1 MDCYNNNY
9 YNYTINLYKNFDQK
23 YKDKLDYL
31 INETNSIDI
40 NNFSENLLN
49 EYFEKYYK
57 LENYTQTKEVFD
69 DIYYKL
75 FLAYNDTIL
84 YINYTQNSIYSDYLY
99 NLLVNHFKS
108 SYINYIDNYL
118 ISPII
123 DNITLYINNK
133 AEIYLY
139 YLLNKLTDEYN
150 YYIMILNNT
159 EEIGIN
165 SAESLSNLYDEVN
178 KKINT
183 INEYVLFYIDIFFK
197 NIKHI
202 FRDNYIKYYKYEKKN
217 AYNIEIYQLKE
228 IIDELIYDGKFN
240 KTLNEYSDEIISN
253 HIIDKLNN
261 TINDLLYNK
270 LYQFFSI
277 INDFKRQINI
287 LLSNITIIEEEEN
300 INNIINSYK
309 IILFNQ
315 NNQFLFK
322 VSDIPFELLDDFI
335 TNILSPPISEIK
347 AQYYSIEEKI
357 LEKVLKI
364 VNSFPDFNK
373 IIKENLAI
381 YDIFESI
388 SLLSEKIPDLLL
400 KYQDDL
406 NDDYDTYI
414 NKLIH
419 YTYINGLDSYDEP
432 CNYSFCSINI
442 SEFKNRSNISENKN
456 MRNLRETNEKK
467 EFIFMKFKDYK
478 ILNVTKINE
487 LKNK

>member
-1 MDCYNNNY
+1 MKIYNQNLNNYLDRISTYISEIRNNMKDKLQMIYDTFLEKFYIDSLTFIDTQYIIEYKQNFSICLNYSIESLNDYKKEDEINYKKYLNYLIKMNDSTLNISEIEKVNFTNKTEILLDCYNNNY

-123 DNITLYINNK
+123 DNITLYINNN

-178 KKINT
+178 KKINQSISYT
-183 INEYVLFYIDIFFK
+183 IN
-197 NIKHI
+197 
-202 FRDNYIKYYKYEKKN
+202 
-217 AYNIEIYQLKE
+217 
-228 IIDELIYDGKFN
+228 
-240 KTLNEYSDEIISN
+240 
-253 HIIDKLNN
+253 
-261 TINDLLYNK
+261 
-270 LYQFFSI
+270 
-277 INDFKRQINI
+277 
-287 LLSNITIIEEEEN
+287 
-300 INNIINSYK
+300 
-309 IILFNQ
+309 
-315 NNQFLFK
+315 
-322 VSDIPFELLDDFI
+322 
-335 TNILSPPISEIK
+335 
-347 AQYYSIEEKI
+347 
-357 LEKVLKI
+357 
-364 VNSFPDFNK
+364 
-373 IIKENLAI
+373 
-381 YDIFESI
+381 
-388 SLLSEKIPDLLL
+388 
-400 KYQDDL
+400 
-406 NDDYDTYI
+406 
-414 NKLIH
+414 
-419 YTYINGLDSYDEP
+419 
-432 CNYSFCSINI
+432 
-442 SEFKNRSNISENKN
+442 
-456 MRNLRETNEKK
+456 
-467 EFIFMKFKDYK
+467 
-478 ILNVTKINE
+478 
-487 LKNK
+487 